1 MCQDAHV
8 TRQLQTL
15 LQLIHVVKPQLIDS
29 LLDYA
34 PYLVGLVD
42 RVEVRTVL
50 WPQTQW
56 NESYTMSRFIKIRTS
71 NFHKVVQQHTELV
84 VGSIIWVLFE
94 IYLSFQQ
101 SQNFESLLR
110 TDKVI
115 VMSLVY
121 YFFGTQCS
129 WCDHLCW

>member
-94 IYLSFQQ
+94 I
-101 SQNFESLLR
+101 
-110 TDKVI
+110 
-115 VMSLVY
+115 
-121 YFFGTQCS
+121 
-129 WCDHLCW
+129 

>member
-1 MCQDAHV
+1 M
-8 TRQLQTL
+8 LQTL
-15 LQLIHVVKPQLIDS
+15 LQFISIVHLRLID
-29 LLDYA
+29 LVFDDAL
-34 PYLVGLVD
+34 YLVGLVD

-94 IYLSFQQ
+94 I
-101 SQNFESLLR
+101 
-110 TDKVI
+110 
-115 VMSLVY
+115 
-121 YFFGTQCS
+121 
-129 WCDHLCW
+129 